1 MEHESKKIDAL
12 DIAICKELSNDCRQ
26 SFRAIGE
33 KLQKSPG
40 TIKSRIDK
48 LENQGIIQNWG
59 AQLDYQKLGY
69 DFTAI
74 IELDT
79 MRSKTQEIL
88 KSIAKSPNVFGIYDV
103 TGDYEAII
111 MIRTKTRSEFRDL
124 SEKLFESAYIKKV
137 TTHIVLKSIK
147 DESTILIERDD

>member
-1 MEHESKKIDAL
+1 MDRNLTKIDQL
-12 DIAICKELSNDCRQ
+12 DFSICKEISEDCRKSYRQ
-26 SFRAIGE
+26 IGE
-33 KLQKSPG
+33 KLNKSPG
-40 TIKSRIDK
+40 TIKKRIEK
-48 LENQGIIQNWG
+48 LESLGVIKKWG

-88 KSIAKSPNVFGIYDV
+88 KNISKSPNVFGIYDV

-111 MIRTKTRSEFRDL
+111 MVRTKTRSEFRAL
-124 SEKLFESAYIKKV
+124 SEKLFDSHHIKKV
-137 TTHIVLKSIK
+137 TTHVVLKSIK
-147 DESTILIERDD
+147 DDSNLYQYLI